1 MSEPENVLPSPSPEV
16 KVSNKDAARFWS
28 KVDKNGPLPD
38 QSNPHYAG
46 LSPCWTWTS
55 AKTPYGYGVFHSHI
69 ERLAHRMSWV
79 MQNKSTLNALHVLHL
94 CDNPSCVNPEHLGTG
109 DQSTNM
115 ADKLVKDRNLRG
127 ERLAQSKA
135 TDKSVRKIRQIY
147 AAGGIT
153 QDELGAQY
161 GISPSVISRIINRKI
176 WKHVD

>member
-1 MSEPENVLPSPSPEV
+1 MQKSGNVLPALSPEV
-16 KVSNKDAARFWS
+16 KVNDKDSARFWS

-46 LSPCWTWTS
+46 LSPCWKWIS
-55 AKTPYGYGVFHSHI
+55 AKTPYGYGVFHSNI

-79 MQNKSTLNALHVLHL
+79 IQNKSTLDALHVLHL
-94 CDNPSCVNPEHLGTG
+94 CDNTSCVNPEHLVHG
-109 DQSTNM
+109 DQAANM

-127 ERLAQSKA
+127 ERLSQSKA
-135 TDKSVRKIRQIY
+135 TNKSVREIRQIY

-161 GISPSVISRIINRKI
+161 GISSSVISRIITRKI
-176 WKHVD
+176 WKHID